1 MPYPTEI
8 EDLLKEVYPSQMTLL
23 DHFAGLAL
31 SGLCANPA
39 HVNLL
44 SEGCAEQNAVT
55 NAAYQMA
62 ISMVLSRYW
71 AHSEL
76 EFDAK
81 DRVELVSGRQPA

>member
-44 SEGCAEQNAVT
+44 NDGNNEQHDIALS
-55 NAAYQMA
+55 AYHIA
-62 ISMVLSRYW
+62 IEMLTSRYYG
-71 AHSEL
+71 HGEL
-76 EFDAK
+76 QSQSKNLIDEFRRFEA
-81 DRVELVSGRQPA
+81 